1 MAGYVWTK
9 EELYILQ
16 SCVGEVPWPMVTA
29 RYNYEATQH
38 GYAKRTWAAIKH
50 KCDHLKLSRTCIGE
64 WIKATTVSEMLN
76 VSTSTV
82 ARWIHGGK
90 LEARQ
95 FKTGKKGSTFYIK
108 RLWLRRFAKENPRL
122 FGGLDFYTLHSLL
135 DNELLAKE
143 LVAMLMPANTM
154 QTPVL
159 CVETGKRFESLSEAA
174 TATFISRWR
183 INYAIKNPSKM
194 AGGYHWQKL

>member
-1 MAGYVWTK
+1 
-9 EELYILQ
+9 
-16 SCVGEVPWPMVTA
+16 
-29 RYNYEATQH
+29 
-38 GYAKRTWAAIKH
+38 
-50 KCDHLKLSRTCIGE
+50 
-64 WIKATTVSEMLN
+64 MLN

-108 RLWLRRFAKENPRL
+108 RLWLRRFAKENPKL
-122 FGGLDFYTLHSLL
+122 FGGLDFYALHSLL

-143 LVAMLMPANTM
+143 LAVMLMPANTM
-154 QTPVL
+154 QTSVL

-174 TATFISRWR
+174 AATFISRWR
-183 INYAIKNPSKM
+183 INYAIKNPNKM